1 MRRADIQISAE
12 LLRDLLEF
20 PKDVVIVGDATGN
33 VILTV
38 ESDLIPE
45 GSTEVLATWIK
56 KGRDAKPEF
65 LKFEPT
71 RIPTSPLVV

>member
-33 VILTV
+33 VVLTV
-38 ESDLIPE
+38 ESDLVPE

-56 KGRDAKPEF
+56 KGRDAEPEF

-71 RIPTSPLVV
+71 RIPASPLVV